1 MREVAVLG
9 VGMTKFGPSSLSL
22 QELFAEA
29 ALEAIRESNLTS
41 KDIQAL
47 VIGNVLGDFAEGQMN
62 LAPLAWRMRSAWG
75 PRRRPPGWKAAA
87 PRLPW
92 PFGTP
97 SCGWPPG
104 SMTS

>member
-41 KDIQAL
+41 KDIQA
-47 VIGNVLGDFAEGQMN
+47 
-62 LAPLAWRMRSAWG
+62 WSSAMSWAIS
-75 PRRRPPGWKAAA
+75 PKA
-87 PRLPW
+87 R
-92 PFGTP
+92 
-97 SCGWPPG
+97 
-104 SMTS
+104 